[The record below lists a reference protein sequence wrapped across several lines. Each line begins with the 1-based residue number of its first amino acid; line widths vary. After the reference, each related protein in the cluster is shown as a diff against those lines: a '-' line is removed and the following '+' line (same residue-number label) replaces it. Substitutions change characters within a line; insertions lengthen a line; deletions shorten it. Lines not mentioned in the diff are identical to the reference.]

1 MTFCGRRIVLFSATF
16 LVLLCPPLVF
26 AGVQARFSLDSPAG
40 GPFPS
45 DQFTVADS
53 SHNTKRRVNLP
64 IPDCAVRQSECD
76 DLAVINT
83 LDGFNVEPRLSIPF
97 DGPIDVTTVTSE
109 TVFLVSLEGLE
120 GDCDDENRD
129 DGHRVI
135 GINQVV
141 WDTFTNTLYVQAD
154 ELLDQHTR
162 YALIV
167 TRGVRDES
175 GDPVEADETF
185 RRFRESV
192 SGEYKHALLEA
203 IHAARRLGIREQDV
217 VTASVFTTQTVTSVL
232 EKIRD
237 QIKAA
242 TPEPADFHLGPG
254 GAPTVF
260 ALDTVAGITLD
271 QQTGDNPPP
280 RATLDVSLLQIIPN
294 VVGTIAFGKYS
305 SPDYEVHPGEFIPP
319 IGTRTGTPAVQ
330 GTNEIYFNLFLPSSP
345 RPAAG
350 WPVAI
355 LGHGNT
361 ESKNLRSFTVAASMA
376 AHGIATIAINA
387 AGHGFG
393 PFGILTVNK
402 TDLTSVSF
410 SAGGR
415 GIDQN
420 HDNRIAAG
428 EGFGSAPPRT
438 VIFFTDGIRQTVAD
452 LMQLVRVIEVG
463 VDVDGDGSPDLDP
476 SRIYYVGFSLGA
488 NYGTVFLSLDPSV
501 RAGVLTSAG
510 APIIE
515 NRRLSPIAGRS
526 VLGQTLAARIP
537 SLINSPGITSLDGVS
552 MPPPHFNE
560 NFPLRDGIPMRIG
573 LADGTSQDT
582 QSPVI
587 NTVAGAMAIQE
598 VVETTKWVGRSGD
611 PVAYAPHIRKA
622 PLPGVPAKAV
632 IYQVAKGDQSVPNP
646 NGTAILRAGDLANR
660 TTFYRHDLA
669 YAEIPTL
676 PKNPHLFM
684 VSTNVAAFKPI
695 SLAAQEQIAM
705 FFVTGE
711 IIHPEPSRFFEVPIT
726 LPLPEELNFIP

>member
-109 TVFLVSLEGLE
+109 TVFLVSLEG
-120 GDCDDENRD
+120 DYDDENRD

-154 ELLDQHTR
+154 ELLNQHTR

-167 TRGVRDES
+167 TRRVRDES

-192 SGEYKHALLEA
+192 SGEYKQALLEA

-260 ALDTVAGITLD
+260 ALDTVAGITWD

-393 PFGILTVNK
+393 PFGMLTVNK

-420 HDNRIAAG
+420 HDNRIASN

-452 LMQLVRVIEVG
+452 LLQLVRVIEVG

-488 NYGTVFLSLDPSV
+488 NYGTVFLSVDTSV

-510 APIIE
+510 APITE
-515 NRRLSPIAGRS
+515 NRRLSPIAGRP
-526 VLGQTLAARIP
+526 VLGQALASRIP
-537 SLINSPGITSLDGVS
+537 SLINGPGITSLAGV
-552 MPPPHFNE
+552 PVLAPRFDE
-560 NFPLRDGIPMRIG
+560 NFPLRDGIPMRVA
-573 LADGTSQDT
+573 LADGTSRDI

-587 NTVAGAMAIQE
+587 NQVAGAMAIQE
-598 VVETTKWVGRSGD
+598 VVENTKWVGRSGD

-632 IYQVAKGDQSVPNP
+632 IYQVAKGDQSAPNP

-676 PKNPHLFM
+676 PKNPHAFM

-695 SLAAQEQIAM
+695 SLAAQEQIAV

-711 IIHPEPSRFFEVPIT
+711 IIHPEPSRFFEVPIA
-726 LPLPEELNFIP
+726 LPLPEDLSFIP

>member
-192 SGEYKHALLEA
+192 SGEYKHALLDA
-203 IHAARRLGIREQDV
+203 IHAARLIGVREEDV
-217 VTASVFTTQTVTSVL
+217 VTASVFTTQTVTSVV
-232 EKIRD
+232 ERMRD

-242 TPEPADFHLGPG
+242 TPQPADFHLGPG

-393 PFGILTVNK
+393 PFGMLTVNK

-420 HDNRIAAG
+420 HDNRIASN

-452 LMQLVRVIEVG
+452 LLQLVRVIEVG

-488 NYGTVFLSLDPSV
+488 NYGTVFLSVDTSV

-510 APIIE
+510 APITE
-515 NRRLSPIAGRS
+515 NRRLSPIAGRP
-526 VLGQTLAARIP
+526 VLGQALASRIP
-537 SLINSPGITSLDGVS
+537 SLINGPGITSLAGV
-552 MPPPHFNE
+552 PVPAPRFDE
-560 NFPLRDGIPMRIG
+560 NFPLRDGIPMRVA
-573 LADGTSQDT
+573 LADGTSRDI

-587 NTVAGAMAIQE
+587 NQVAGAMAIQE

-632 IYQVAKGDQSVPNP
+632 IYQVAKGDQSAPNP

-676 PKNPHLFM
+676 PKNPHAFM

-695 SLAAQEQIAM
+695 SLAAQEQIAV

-711 IIHPEPSRFFEVPIT
+711 IIHPEPSRFFEVPIA
-726 LPLPEELNFIP
+726 LPLPEDLSFIP

>member
-83 LDGFNVEPRLSIPF
+83 LDGFNVEPRLSITF

-192 SGEYKHALLEA
+192 SGEYKHALLDA
-203 IHAARRLGIREQDV
+203 IHAARLIGVREEDV
-217 VTASVFTTQTVTSVL
+217 VTASVFTTQTVTSVV
-232 EKIRD
+232 ERMRD

-242 TPEPADFHLGPG
+242 TPQPADFHLGPG

-330 GTNEIYFNLFLPSSP
+330 GTDEIYFNLFLPSGP
-345 RPAAG
+345 KPAHG

-355 LGHGNT
+355 FGHGNNQD
-361 ESKNLRSFTVAASMA
+361 KNLALNVAATMA
-376 AHGIATIAINA
+376 AHGVATIAINA
-387 AGHGFG
+387 VGAGFG
-393 PFGILTVNK
+393 PLGTLTVHR
-402 TDLTSVSF
+402 TTGDSVTF
-410 SAGGR
+410 LAGGR

-420 HDNRIAAG
+420 ADHLIEGNEGLAA
-428 EGFGSAPPRT
+428 APPRT
-438 VIFFTDGIRQTVAD
+438 IIYRTDGIRQTVAD
-452 LMQLVRVIEVG
+452 L
-463 VDVDGDGSPDLDP
+463 
-476 SRIYYVGFSLGA
+476 
-488 NYGTVFLSLDPSV
+488 
-501 RAGVLTSAG
+501 
-510 APIIE
+510 
-515 NRRLSPIAGRS
+515 
-526 VLGQTLAARIP
+526 
-537 SLINSPGITSLDGVS
+537 
-552 MPPPHFNE
+552 
-560 NFPLRDGIPMRIG
+560 
-573 LADGTSQDT
+573 
-582 QSPVI
+582 
-587 NTVAGAMAIQE
+587 
-598 VVETTKWVGRSGD
+598 
-611 PVAYAPHIRKA
+611 
-622 PLPGVPAKAV
+622 
-632 IYQVAKGDQSVPNP
+632 
-646 NGTAILRAGDLANR
+646 
-660 TTFYRHDLA
+660 
-669 YAEIPTL
+669 
-676 PKNPHLFM
+676 
-684 VSTNVAAFKPI
+684 
-695 SLAAQEQIAM
+695 
-705 FFVTGE
+705 
-711 IIHPEPSRFFEVPIT
+711 
-726 LPLPEELNFIP
+726 

>member
-1 MTFCGRRIVLFSATF
+1 MTFCGLRIVLFSATF

-428 EGFGSAPPRT
+428 EDFGSAPPRT

-526 VLGQTLAARIP
+526 VLGQALAARIP

>member
-345 RPAAG
+345 DPLLDGLWRFLATGTPKVRTSAALPSPPQWRRMGSRPLPSTPPG
-350 WPVAI
+350 
-355 LGHGNT
+355 T
-361 ESKNLRSFTVAASMA
+361 
-376 AHGIATIAINA
+376 
-387 AGHGFG
+387 
-393 PFGILTVNK
+393 
-402 TDLTSVSF
+402 
-410 SAGGR
+410 
-415 GIDQN
+415 
-420 HDNRIAAG
+420 
-428 EGFGSAPPRT
+428 GSA
-438 VIFFTDGIRQTVAD
+438 
-452 LMQLVRVIEVG
+452 
-463 VDVDGDGSPDLDP
+463 
-476 SRIYYVGFSLGA
+476 
-488 NYGTVFLSLDPSV
+488 
-501 RAGVLTSAG
+501 
-510 APIIE
+510 
-515 NRRLSPIAGRS
+515 RLAC
-526 VLGQTLAARIP
+526 
-537 SLINSPGITSLDGVS
+537 
-552 MPPPHFNE
+552 
-560 NFPLRDGIPMRIG
+560 
-573 LADGTSQDT
+573 
-582 QSPVI
+582 
-587 NTVAGAMAIQE
+587 
-598 VVETTKWVGRSGD
+598 
-611 PVAYAPHIRKA
+611 
-622 PLPGVPAKAV
+622 
-632 IYQVAKGDQSVPNP
+632 
-646 NGTAILRAGDLANR
+646 
-660 TTFYRHDLA
+660 
-669 YAEIPTL
+669 
-676 PKNPHLFM
+676 
-684 VSTNVAAFKPI
+684 
-695 SLAAQEQIAM
+695 
-705 FFVTGE
+705 
-711 IIHPEPSRFFEVPIT
+711 
-726 LPLPEELNFIP
+726 